1 MKSFTNPSRSAFSGL
16 LLRDLNRKLFAA
28 GVSDELARLLLN
40 IPAVVLIVIVVI
52 VKDLVVVIIVI
63 VKDLAVVI
71 VVIVKDLAVKS
82 HLVVQELSYTVL
94 HSSGPSPTQTFW
106 SNVLKQST
114 LFLKFC
120 LYFLLH
126 FEKLDLWQIKDF
138 TFSMGR

>member
-1 MKSFTNPSRSAFSGL
+1 MKRFTNPSRSAFSGL
-16 LLRDLNRKLFAA
+16 LLRDLNRKLFTA
-28 GVSDELARLLLN
+28 GVSNELARLLLN

-52 VKDLVVVIIVI
+52 VKDLV
-63 VKDLAVVI
+63 VVI

-106 SNVLKQST
+106 SNVLKRST

-126 FEKLDLWQIKDF
+126 FKKLDLWQIKDF

>member
-1 MKSFTNPSRSAFSGL
+1 MFSGL

-40 IPAVVLIVIVVI
+40 IPAVIVIVVI

-106 SNVLKQST
+106 SNVLKRST
-114 LFLKFC
+114 LFLKLFVFFVA
-120 LYFLLH
+120 L
-126 FEKLDLWQIKDF
+126 
-138 TFSMGR
+138 